1 MATLTESIESREWVT
16 GQKPSVTMHYILSGT
31 TDDLTAKSLLLAN
44 TATVYDGLVRDECTL
59 EPIIVDTVSDRGS
72 WKCTVKYVSPDF
84 SIAGAG
90 RRAALLL
97 RHGRRHPAR
106 HPVALDHR
114 ALPAKRARLQRSHR
128 RHARERRGR
137 GHRRAG
143 LQLLRDP
150 LLRIDLAILPQA
162 RSFNLTGKVNNAS
175 FKGMAAG
182 ECLFLGASGSRRGSE
197 KWEINF
203 RFAGSP
209 NRSGIQIGAIT
220 GIAKKGW
227 EYLWVRYADEA
238 DATAHA
244 LVKKPVGVYIER
256 VYEEGNFSSLGI
268 GT

>member
-1 MATLTESIESREWVT
+1 MATLSETIESREWVT
-16 GQKPSVTMHYILSGT
+16 GPKPSVTMHYILSGT
-31 TDDLTAKSLLLAN
+31 PDDLTAKSMLLAN
-44 TATVYDGLVRDECTL
+44 TPTLYDGLVRDECTL

-72 WKCTVKYVSPDF
+72 WKCTVKYISPDDVPPEPGAEPLF
-84 SIAGAG
+84 SFDTGGGTQHVTQSLSTIARYPPEAPNFKGAIG
-90 RRAALLL
+90 VTHESVEGVDITVPVYNFSETHYFSTISPSYRSAL
-97 RHGRRHPAR
+97 
-106 HPVALDHR
+106 
-114 ALPAKRARLQRSHR
+114 
-128 RHARERRGR
+128 
-137 GHRRAG
+137 
-143 LQLLRDP
+143 
-150 LLRIDLAILPQA
+150 
-162 RSFNLTGKVNNAS
+162 FFLTGKVNNAS

-182 ECLFLGASGSRRGSE
+182 ECLFLGASGSQRGSE

-209 NRSGIQIGAIT
+209 NRTGIQIGAIT